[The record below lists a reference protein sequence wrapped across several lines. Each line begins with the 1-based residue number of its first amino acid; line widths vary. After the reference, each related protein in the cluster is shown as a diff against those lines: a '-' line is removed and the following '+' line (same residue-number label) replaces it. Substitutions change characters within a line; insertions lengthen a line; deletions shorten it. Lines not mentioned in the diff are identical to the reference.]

1 MSGGRRHY
9 QGHLIEPQRHE
20 TRSGG
25 TALAWL
31 LMTAMLALS
40 VLVLTG
46 VIW

>member
-9 QGHLIEPQRHE
+9 QRHLIEPRSE
-20 TRSGG
+20 THNGS

-31 LMTAMLALS
+31 LMTVLLALS
-40 VLVLTG
+40 VMVLTG

>member
-9 QGHLIEPQRHE
+9 QRHLIEPRHE

-25 TALAWL
+25 TVLAWL
-31 LMTAMLALS
+31 LMTGLLALS
-40 VLVLTG
+40 ILVLTG